1 MTNFMQIAIDE
12 AYKAARK
19 GEVPIGAVIVCDGK
33 IIAKAHNVRERKKN
47 ALAHAEVLCIAK
59 ACKRLRSWRLDT
71 CVMYVTLE
79 PCAMCMGA
87 LVNARIKKVYF
98 GAKSESDLNW
108 KVEAEQDLHEEC
120 SEILKRFFSSKR
132 K

>member
-108 KVEAEQDLHEEC
+108 KVETEQDLHEEC